1 MTAAAAVMSM
11 VSTPGRAA
19 AAVLFLVMA
28 ARDVGLEAEGARQ
41 EISHSLIS
49 AAADAAEQLNA
60 RLAERRPGTAAD
72 PAADQDF
79 HAVLFQKTSQCAMTA
94 ACSRHRLRFFYGS
107 VFHFVNLKLFRVA
120 EMLKNLSILIGYCN
134 SHRAY
139 FLPFSGW
146 DGCSCR
152 RLCAAGCSHVL
163 FFLYQY
169 LPFFMTAAPVPA
181 GTAIEVSVTEHII
194 AAFNGKLTALHQA
207 LRKLF
212 ACRGIDGLHSGS
224 GNLHLLGAF
233 LLAQPLQINEADSF
247 KLIQRHND
255 LDGSCFPVQIAEA
268 PAAGERTDSSS
279 LAGSGHGDL
288 LSDGCL
294 MKQSFWHMPVI

>member
-1 MTAAAAVMSM
+1 MTVTAAAAVMSM

-28 ARDVGLEAEGARQ
+28 ARDVGLERLRVPGPGK
-41 EISHSLIS
+41 ICHSLIS

-60 RLAERRPGTAAD
+60 RLAERRPGAAAD

-79 HAVLFQKTSQCAMTA
+79 HAVLFQKTSQCAMAA
-94 ACSRHRLRFFYGS
+94 ACGRHRLRLFYGS

-120 EMLKNLSILIGYCN
+120 EMLKNLSVLIGYCN

-163 FFLYQY
+163 FFLYRY
-169 LPFFMTAAPVPA
+169 LPF
-181 GTAIEVSVTEHII
+181 S
-194 AAFNGKLTALHQA
+194 
-207 LRKLF
+207 
-212 ACRGIDGLHSGS
+212 
-224 GNLHLLGAF
+224 
-233 LLAQPLQINEADSF
+233 
-247 KLIQRHND
+247 
-255 LDGSCFPVQIAEA
+255 
-268 PAAGERTDSSS
+268 
-279 LAGSGHGDL
+279 
-288 LSDGCL
+288 
-294 MKQSFWHMPVI
+294 

>member
-1 MTAAAAVMSM
+1 M
-11 VSTPGRAA
+11 
-19 AAVLFLVMA
+19 LFLVMA

-94 ACSRHRLRFFYGS
+94 ACSRHHLRFFYGS

-120 EMLKNLSILIGYCN
+120 EMLKNLSCLLYT
-134 SHRAY
+134 S
-139 FLPFSGW
+139 PSP
-146 DGCSCR
+146 
-152 RLCAAGCSHVL
+152 GCSHVL

-294 MKQSFWHMPVI
+294 MKQSFWHMPLI